1 MLPRSPFS
9 NANCAK
15 NLTTSAESAESTERE
30 TRRLDTELVARGLA
44 ETRTRAS
51 RMIDAGDVQVNGRI
65 ISRPGHKVSVSSDIE
80 VRSLKRWV
88 ARSAE
93 KLLAACER
101 FDINYRGRIVLDI
114 GASTGGFTEV
124 ALARGASRVIALD
137 VGHGQL
143 HPRIRGDHRVVV
155 REGVNARSLTGE
167 EFAAWDVDRID
178 DVVVDVSFISLTL
191 IVPSLVALLGTG
203 FRFVFLVKPQFEV
216 GKGNLVDG
224 IVRDL
229 SLRRTAALDV
239 CRAIEATGLVISSVA
254 ESAVD
259 GEHGN
264 REVIVYGDPAN
275 AANVGEWEQQLA
287 TMWEE

>member
-1 MLPRSPFS
+1 M
-9 NANCAK
+9 
-15 NLTTSAESAESTERE
+15 TTSAEPSDVGDQES
-30 TRRLDTELVARGLA
+30 RRLDTELVARGLA
-44 ETRTRAS
+44 DSRTRAS
-51 RMIDAGDVQVNGRI
+51 RMIDAGDVHVNGRI
-65 ISRPGHKVSVSSDIE
+65 ISRPGHRVAVTAEIE

-93 KLLAACER
+93 KLLAACEH
-101 FDINYRGRIVLDI
+101 FGIDYRGCTVLDI

-143 HPRIRGDHRVVV
+143 HPRIREDYRVIV

-167 EFAAWDVDRID
+167 EFANWDVDRID

-191 IVPSLVALLGTG
+191 IVPSLVALLGTS
-203 FRFVFLVKPQFEV
+203 FRFVFLIKPQFEV

-224 IVRDL
+224 IVRDVDK
-229 SLRRTAALDV
+229 RRAAVVDV
-239 CRAIEATGLVISSVA
+239 CRAIEDSGLQISGLM
-254 ESAVD
+254 ESAIE

-264 REVIVYGDPAN
+264 REVVVYGNPTKPV
-275 AANVGEWEQQLA
+275 NVGEWEQHLA
-287 TMWEE
+287 LLWKE

>member
-1 MLPRSPFS
+1 
-9 NANCAK
+9 
-15 NLTTSAESAESTERE
+15 
-30 TRRLDTELVARGLA
+30 
-44 ETRTRAS
+44 
-51 RMIDAGDVQVNGRI
+51 MIDAGDVHVNGRI
-65 ISRPGHKVSVSSDIE
+65 ISRPGHKVLATSDIE

-101 FDINYRGRIVLDI
+101 FGIDYRGRIVLDV

-143 HPRIRGDHRVVV
+143 HPRIRSDHRVVV

-167 EFAAWDVDRID
+167 EFAAWDVDRVD

-191 IVPSLVALLGTG
+191 IVPSIVNLLGTG

-216 GKGNLVDG
+216 GKGNLDDG
-224 IVRDL
+224 IVRDVAK
-229 SLRRTAALDV
+229 RRAAVLEV
-239 CRAIEATGLVISSVA
+239 CRAIESTGLVISA
-254 ESAVD
+254 ITESAID

-287 TMWEE
+287 KMWEE